1 MSALYVLRLADRP
14 GCCVG
19 AVYLGR
25 GVVVGVDVAGI
36 RYSGTCER
44 LPEGIR
50 FHVIAGAPAS
60 GAILASGRFF
70 PPGEDTTITGLI
82 PNDFETGASFD
93 VRLLGASVTV
103 SLDKIGDVP

>member
-1 MSALYVLRLADRP
+1 MSALYVLRLAGRP

-44 LPEGIR
+44 SPQGIR
-50 FHVIAGAPAS
+50 FSVIADAPAS
-60 GAILASGRFF
+60 GAILTTGRFF
-70 PPGEDTTITGLI
+70 PPGETAVISGLI
-82 PNDFETGASFD
+82 PDDFETGASFD
-93 VRLLGASVTV
+93 VQLLGASIAVA
-103 SLDKIGDVP
+103 LDKIGDVP